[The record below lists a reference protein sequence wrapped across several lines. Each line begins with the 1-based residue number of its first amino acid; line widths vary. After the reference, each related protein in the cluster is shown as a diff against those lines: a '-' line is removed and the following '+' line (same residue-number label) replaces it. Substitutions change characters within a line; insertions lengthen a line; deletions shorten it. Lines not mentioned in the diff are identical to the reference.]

1 MTPTE
6 RRTPRQPPAVTRGL
20 LLCAGPLQEV
30 AAWAARGVVAVVVAP
45 LGERTVLVPQ
55 DRPAVAAPY
64 DDAATLCAARP
75 APVRAAPTLGCWLI
89 GQRAVLTVQSRRR
102 SRQVS
107 WVVWDPEHGVLHPPG
122 IERASP
128 RQVVAAAGGGSRAE
142 LSAMLAERHHSPVRL
157 LQAVLEILGL
167 PGATLLADP
176 LSAHDLPGAQI
187 LHPDQREVGYFE
199 DAVRD
204 AVLLRRELGVE
215 V

>member
-6 RRTPRQPPAVTRGL
+6 LSRPTAAPHGIL
-20 LLCAGPLQEV
+20 LLAGDVDEV
-30 AAWAARGVVAVVVAP
+30 AAWAARGVVPVVVAP
-45 LGERTVLVPQ
+45 LGHRTVLVPQ
-55 DRPAVAAPY
+55 DRPAVGAPY

-75 APVRAAPTLGCWLI
+75 APARLAPTIGCWRI
-89 GQRAVLTVQSRRR
+89 GDRAVLTVQSRHRR
-102 SRQVS
+102 RQVC
-107 WVVWDPEHGVLHPPG
+107 WVVWDPEHGVLRPPG

-142 LSAMLAERHHSPVRL
+142 LTSMLAEQHHPPVRL
-157 LQAVLEILGL
+157 LQAVLDILGL
-167 PGATLLADP
+167 PGAPLLTDP
-176 LSAHDLPGAQI
+176 RTAQDLPGSR
-187 LHPDQREVGYFE
+187 LLLPDHREVSYFQ